1 MGFTESFMLRPMS
14 GVATRALMR
23 ARLKG
28 TRLFDVLNS
37 DADFH
42 EATELYAALGG
53 NASRVDAAVEAWNL
67 HRQQMPVRAASAHA
81 CGSEAEAAELKLCA
95 TAVMIAEMRRL
106 DAEAKREQKMADH
119 EAAIAAVDEPVAMP
133 ALPPEPP
140 PLTHQPSSGAQPC
153 GAASNITPGEP
164 GQTPQEFPNQPP
176 RLSSSS
182 SNQSFEAAAAASS
195 ASQQHMMLSYCWD
208 DKPRVLLFC
217 QAMRARGIDVWR
229 DEDGSKILGRMEG
242 DVSARMAEAVE
253 RSHTVVCFVSRKYRD
268 SESMRPSPIETCA
281 CILK

>member
-1 MGFTESFMLRPMS
+1 MS

-28 TRLFDVLNS
+28 TRLFDVLNT
-37 DADFH
+37 DADFN
-42 EATELYAALGG
+42 EASELYAALGG
-53 NASRVDAAVEAWNL
+53 NASRIDAAVEAWNL
-67 HRQQMPVRAASAHA
+67 HRQQMPARAASAHA
-81 CGSEAEAAELKLCA
+81 CGSEAETAELKLNA
-95 TAVMIAEMRRL
+95 FAVMIAETRRL
-106 DAEAKREQKMADH
+106 DAEARRLDKMTNQED
-119 EAAIAAVDEPVAMP
+119 PLQLP
-133 ALPPEPP
+133 ALPPSPP
-140 PLTHQPSSGAQPC
+140 PLIHQSSSAAQPG
-153 GAASNITPGEP
+153 GASSNITPGEP
-164 GQTPQEFPNQPP
+164 GQTPQDFPNQAP

-182 SNQSFEAAAAASS
+182 SNQSSEAAAAAASS
-195 ASQQHMMLSYCWD
+195 LPSQQHMMLSYCWD

-253 RSHTVVCFVSRKYRD
+253 RSHTVVVFVSRKYRD
-268 SESMRPSPIETCA
+268 SESMRSSPIETFA